1 MLQQSVLQET
11 WNGKHQPPQVF
22 SDPLTKSDE
31 PSRNLDEAGVGFGAR
46 YSISA
51 STEIVEHS
59 CPVNSAD
66 PVQQNP
72 CVPPVQIGHIFG
84 QFHTF

>member
-1 MLQQSVLQET
+1 M
-11 WNGKHQPPQVF
+11 NNP
-22 SDPLTKSDE
+22 
-31 PSRNLDEAGVGFGAR
+31 GVGFGAR

-72 CVPPVQIGHIFG
+72 CVPPVQIG
-84 QFHTF
+84 QFLDRSTLPETICSGYLSSYSSENSATTLSLATN